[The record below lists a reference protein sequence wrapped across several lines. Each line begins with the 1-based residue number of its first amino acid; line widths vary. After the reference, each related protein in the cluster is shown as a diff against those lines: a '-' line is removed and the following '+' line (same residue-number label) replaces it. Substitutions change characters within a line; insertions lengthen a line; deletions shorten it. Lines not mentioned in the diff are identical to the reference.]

1 MNIIDIAIV
10 FIILLFG
17 IAGLKKGLIKE
28 AISLLGMIIILVIAF
43 LLKGNIGNVLC
54 KYLPFFDFG
63 GTFKGI
69 TSLNI
74 LIYQFIGFFV
84 IYSLLLGIYGI
95 VMKLTGLVQKLV
107 NMTVIL
113 LIPSKIGGFLLG
125 LIEGAII
132 CFVGLLVLMIPLQ
145 NNELFSSSK
154 LTHKII
160 YNTPVISKA
169 SQNITKSVTEVYDLG
184 DRMIAG
190 EITSDEANLKTI
202 SIMLKYKVVT
212 PKTIEQLI
220 ILDKLKDIEG
230 LDALLST
237 YK

>member
-1 MNIIDIAIV
+1 MNVIDIVIV
-10 FIILLFG
+10 FIILLLG

-43 LLKGNIGNVLC
+43 VLKGNIGNILC

-63 GTFKGI
+63 GTFKGV

-84 IYSLLLGIYGI
+84 IYSILLGIYGL

-125 LIEGAII
+125 LIEGTII
-132 CFVGLLVLMIPLQ
+132 CFVGLLVLMIPLKD
-145 NNELFSSSK
+145 NKLFSSR
-154 LTHKII
+154 LTYKII
-160 YNTPVISKA
+160 YDTPIISKA

-184 DRMIAG
+184 DRIIAG

-202 SIMLKYKVVT
+202 TIMLKYKIVT
-212 PKTIEQLI
+212 PKTVKQLMV
-220 ILDKLKDIEG
+220 LDKLKDIEG
-230 LDALLST
+230 LDTLLTT